1 MIKLRAQFPDH
12 PIKSIRL
19 DNVAEFSSMTFND
32 FCMTIGISIEHSVP
46 HIHTQNGL
54 AESLIK
60 RLQLIAR
67 PLMLRANLP
76 TSVWGHAILHA
87 AAIIRVRPM
96 ALHKFSPLQL
106 VLGQIPNIS
115 HSRVFG
121 SAVYVPIAPPQR
133 TKMGAQRR
141 IGIYVGFDSPSII
154 RYLEPL
160 TGDVF
165 TARYVDCH
173 FDESIFPPLGGG
185 KVLNK
190 KPSEISWNA
199 SDLNSLDPRTGQCE
213 IEVQR
218 IIHLQNITNQMPDAF
233 NDARKMI
240 KSHTPAVNT
249 PARIEMPIE
258 KSIPGEL
265 TNKVIEESKP
275 RQKRGRP
282 VGAKDTV
289 PRKSKANKGIPE
301 GIPAPEVALIP
312 RVKIA
317 PEEVQTAPEATHIPR
332 VGIAPEEVQ
341 NLSKGIRDEHQEISI
356 NYVHDEKIWDRSK
369 VMIDDIFAFSIASDI
384 TLIPDADPE
393 PQNVE
398 ECRKRKDWPK

>member
-1 MIKLRAQFPDH
+1 
-12 PIKSIRL
+12 
-19 DNVAEFSSMTFND
+19 
-32 FCMTIGISIEHSVP
+32 
-46 HIHTQNGL
+46 
-54 AESLIK
+54 
-60 RLQLIAR
+60 
-67 PLMLRANLP
+67 
-76 TSVWGHAILHA
+76 
-87 AAIIRVRPM
+87 
-96 ALHKFSPLQL
+96 
-106 VLGQIPNIS
+106 
-115 HSRVFG
+115 
-121 SAVYVPIAPPQR
+121 
-133 TKMGAQRR
+133 MGAQQR
-141 IGIYVGFDSPSII
+141 ICIYIGFDSPSII

-173 FDESIFPPLGGG
+173 FDESVFPTLGGG
-185 KVLNK
+185 KILNK

-199 SDLNSLDPRTGQCE
+199 SDLNSLDPHTGQCE

-218 IIHLQNITNQMPDAF
+218 IIHLQNIANQMPDAF
-233 NDARKMI
+233 NDARKVI

-249 PARIEMPIE
+249 PARIEIPIE

-301 GIPAPEVALIP
+301 GIPTPEVAL
-312 RVKIA
+312 
-317 PEEVQTAPEATHIPR
+317 IPR

-369 VMIDDIFAFSIASDI
+369 VIIDDIFAFSIASDI
-384 TLIPDADPE
+384 TLIPDTDPE